1 MIKYRKKLL
10 VALCCGLLSLS
21 CFSQEKHKTGIQTG
35 LLKGPYPWTHD
46 KPDAEED
53 NFMFAVFS
61 DLTGG
66 ERAGV
71 FETAVQQ
78 LNLLRPEIIV
88 NVGDL
93 IEGGSDSTQ
102 ELNRQWDDFDRRADQ
117 AKAPL
122 FYVGGNHDLTGG
134 VLRGVWE
141 ERYGPHYYHFVY
153 KNVLFLVMDTED
165 NTAERMKEI
174 NAARDKAVA
183 IYKDKG
189 LEAFEKTEYANMP
202 ERKAGTISA
211 DQSRYFVEAIRNN
224 PDVRWTFI
232 LVHKPAWER
241 QGENHFLKIEEALS
255 ERPYTLFNGHVQAY
269 KYQQRHGRDYIQ
281 LATTGGEQFPDKGR
295 SMDHIT
301 LVTVSESGVDIANI
315 LMSGI
320 LDKTGHIP
328 NDGDELCFE
337 LSVCGPE
344 M

>member
-1 MIKYRKKLL
+1 MTKFGQLL
-10 VALCCGLLSLS
+10 ALCCSLLSLS
-21 CFSQEKHKTGIQTG
+21 SFSQDPQKAGIQAE

-46 KPDAEED
+46 KPDAE
-53 NFMFAVFS
+53 NGKFMFAVFS

-66 ERAGV
+66 ERADV
-71 FETAVQQ
+71 FEIAVHQ
-78 LNLLRPEIIV
+78 LNLFRPEIIV

-93 IEGGSDSTQ
+93 IEGGSDSTE

-122 FYVGGNHDLTGG
+122 FYIGGNHDLTGS
-134 VLRGVWE
+134 VLREVWR

-165 NTAERMKEI
+165 NTEQRMEEI
-174 NAARDKAVA
+174 YAARDKAVA
-183 IYKDKG
+183 IYKQEG
-189 LEAFEKTEYANMP
+189 LAAFEKSEYANMP

-211 DQSRYFVEAIRNN
+211 EQSRYFVEAIQSN

-241 QGENHFLKIEEALS
+241 DGENHFLRIEEVLS
-255 ERPYTLFNGHVQAY
+255 ERPYTVFNGHVQAY

-281 LATTGGEQFPDKGR
+281 LATTGGEQFPDIGR
-295 SMDHIT
+295 SMDHVT
-301 LVTVSESGVDIANI
+301 LVTVSDSGVDIVNV
-315 LMSGI
+315 LLSGI
-320 LDKTGHIP
+320 LDKRGHIP

-337 LSVCGPE
+337 LSVCGAE
-344 M
+344 K

>member
-1 MIKYRKKLL
+1 MIKFRPNFLMGL
-10 VALCCGLLSLS
+10 FCGLFSLS
-21 CFSQEKHKTGIQTG
+21 CASQDMQKAGIQTE

-46 KPDAEED
+46 KADAEED
-53 NFMFAVFS
+53 KFMFAVFS

-66 ERAGV
+66 ERADI
-71 FETAVQQ
+71 FETAVEQ
-78 LNLLRPEIIV
+78 LNLFRPEIIV

-93 IEGGSDSTQ
+93 IEGGSDSTE

-122 FYVGGNHDLTGG
+122 FYAGGNHDLTGS
-134 VLRGVWE
+134 VLREVWG

-153 KNVLFLVMDTED
+153 KNVLFLVLDTED
-165 NTAERMKEI
+165 NTEQRMQEI
-174 NAARDKAVA
+174 YAARDKAVA
-183 IYKDKG
+183 IYKKDG
-189 LEAFEKTEYANMP
+189 LAAFEKTEYANMP

-211 DQSRYFVEAIRNN
+211 EQSRYFVEAIESN

-241 QGENHFLKIEEALS
+241 EGENHFLNIEEALS

-269 KYQQRHGRDYIQ
+269 KYQQRKGRDYIQ

-301 LVTVSESGVDIANI
+301 LVTVSDSGVDIANV
-315 LMSGI
+315 LLSGI

-337 LSVCGPE
+337 LSICGPQK
-344 M
+344 